1 MIEHLQ
7 MRLASTMLPLMAACV
22 LAACGGGTTVVAEVP
37 SATPQAVP
45 LTVPKVVACDASDT
59 PEAALQGQ
67 VPAAVRKSGFKGYN
81 CNLSLVG
88 QYQGEGGNWSSA
100 TFTDGAGRTCA
111 YHSTPGQWTGNAA
124 GTQFPTGFPTDAAT
138 VRTNPGAP
146 VIDITDP
153 TRPLR
158 VTSLTSPAMMD
169 SWESLRV
176 SARRQILIA
185 DNGLN
190 GGSNGGPEV
199 DIYDLSGDCRSPQ
212 LMGSVAVGTGLN
224 GGATTKTPVL
234 GHEGNISPDGLTY
247 YIGDI
252 KASFY
257 HAVDVANTSKPKLIA
272 SYDVGTNMPTGTRV
286 HGLSVSNDG
295 NRMYG
300 VLIGATVPAG
310 QVIPLANAS
319 NGFAIFDTS
328 EVQARKAGA
337 TIKLISK
344 AVYQDGSTAQL
355 TIPVTISGKQYLVMV
370 DEAGSAGLGTDVNA
384 KVACAA
390 GLSPFPMARIYD
402 ISDEKNPTPVSK
414 MMLETHDPKNCAA
427 VTPDIAGLAVFTY
440 GSHYCSVDNRDN
452 ATALACS
459 YFNSG
464 VRVFDIRDPV
474 RPKEIAY
481 FNPPAVKTLPP
492 SSNHYLYGGKSAVV
506 GGPDWCASRLDFDF
520 AKKRLTTMCHD
531 NGLMV
536 LQFAANTWPFAG
548 STASKSQN

>member
-7 MRLASTMLPLMAACV
+7 MRLVSTMLPLMAACV

-37 SATPQAVP
+37 SVTPQAVP
-45 LTVPKVVACDASDT
+45 LTVPKVVACASSDT

-67 VPAAVRKSGFKGYN
+67 VPAAVRASGFKGYN

-88 QYQGEGGNWSSA
+88 QYQGEGGNWSTA
-100 TFTDGAGRTCA
+100 TFTDGANRTCA
-111 YHSTPGQWTGNAA
+111 YHSTGVALPGR
-124 GTQFPTGFPTDAAT
+124 
-138 VRTNPGAP
+138 VNPGVP
-146 VIDITDP
+146 VIDITDR
-153 TRPLR
+153 TRPFR
-158 VTSLTSPAMMD
+158 VTSLTTPAMLD
-169 SWESLRV
+169 TWESLRV
-176 SARRQILIA
+176 SQRRQILIA
-185 DNGLN
+185 DNGAN
-190 GGSNGGPEV
+190 GGGGPEV

-212 LMGSVAVGTGLN
+212 LMATIAVGTGLD
-224 GGATTKTPVL
+224 GGTALAKAPI

-252 KASFY
+252 RNSFY
-257 HAVDVANTSKPKLIA
+257 YAVDVANTSKPKLI
-272 SYDVGTNMPTGTRV
+272 SSFDVSTLGTRV

-300 VLIGATVPAG
+300 VLLGGLATPG
-310 QVIPLANAS
+310 QITALDKLD

-344 AVYQDGSTAQL
+344 ALYQDGSVAQH

-370 DEAGSAGLGTDVNA
+370 DEGGSAGLADAVAA
-384 KVACAA
+384 KIACAA

-402 ISDEKNPTPVSK
+402 ISDEKNPKPVSK
-414 MMLETHDPKNCAA
+414 MMLETHDPKNCDA
-427 VTPDIAGLAVFTY
+427 VTPDIAGLSTFTY

-464 VRVFDIRDPV
+464 IRVFDIRDPV

-481 FNPPAVKTLPP
+481 FNPPSSKVAALG
-492 SSNHYLYGGKSAVV
+492 SNHVSRSQWKAGS
-506 GGPDWCASRLDFDF
+506 PDWCASRLDFDF
-520 AKKRLTTMCHD
+520 AKKQLITMCQD
-531 NGLMV
+531 NGLLV
-536 LQFAANTWPFAG
+536 LQFAANTWPFEG